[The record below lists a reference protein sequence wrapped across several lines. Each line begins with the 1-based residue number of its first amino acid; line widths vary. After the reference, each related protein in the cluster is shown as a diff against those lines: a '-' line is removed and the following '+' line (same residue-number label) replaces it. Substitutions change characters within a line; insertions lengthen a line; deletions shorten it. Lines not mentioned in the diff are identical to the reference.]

1 MYHMSEEVT
10 VDTGKYL
17 KVNVYKMSLKSQKKQ
32 NIAWNIWILY
42 TI

>member
-1 MYHMSEEVT
+1 MSIMLEVVT

-32 NIAWNIWILY
+32 NIAWIVSYGSL
-42 TI
+42 